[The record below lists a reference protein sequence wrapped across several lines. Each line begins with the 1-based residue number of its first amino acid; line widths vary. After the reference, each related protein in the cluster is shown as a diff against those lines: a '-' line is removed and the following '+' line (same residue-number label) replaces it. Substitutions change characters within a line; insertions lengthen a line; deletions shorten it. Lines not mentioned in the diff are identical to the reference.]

1 MLKET
6 AVNREDKIRKY
17 IYQMITKYR
26 VEICHLSNITTN
38 VLLWRGMWRA
48 SE

>member
-6 AVNREDKIRKY
+6 VANREDKIRKY

-26 VEICHLSNITTN
+26 VEICHLSNNLTTN
-38 VLLWRGMWRA
+38 VLL
-48 SE
+48 